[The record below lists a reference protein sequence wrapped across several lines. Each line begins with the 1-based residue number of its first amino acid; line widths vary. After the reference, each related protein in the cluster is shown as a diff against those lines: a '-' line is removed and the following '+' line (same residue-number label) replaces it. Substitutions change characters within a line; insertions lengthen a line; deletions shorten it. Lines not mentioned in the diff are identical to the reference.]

1 MGRNKP
7 QYRVTRTDGETGARS
22 TVGRHVTGEAAQA
35 SRLAKRSG
43 LELGSSDSF
52 GVHEIRRRGEKGGR

>member
-1 MGRNKP
+1 MGKP
-7 QYRVTRTDGETGARS
+7 NYRVTKTDGETGAKS

-35 SRLAKRSG
+35 SRLAKRAG

-52 GVHEIRRRGEKGGR
+52 GVTEIHHRDRKGDR